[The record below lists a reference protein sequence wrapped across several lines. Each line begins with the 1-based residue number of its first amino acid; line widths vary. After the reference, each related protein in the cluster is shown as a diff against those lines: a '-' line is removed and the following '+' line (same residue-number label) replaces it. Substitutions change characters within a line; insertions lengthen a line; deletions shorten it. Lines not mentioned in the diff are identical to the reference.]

1 MTLNW
6 MPFGDE
12 VRRLGFLAIH
22 RQSDAMEIA
31 RLDGE
36 TDGGAVLAV
45 DDDVGERRDA
55 GDFDADRRQETAGDG
70 DRLDRLVDRAGADL
84 VVLGANGYVNFNILK
99 IKIRDNVLLS
109 LFLFQSLK
117 YSFFSLF
124 KLSFVS
130 LYICFIKRDNAAN
143 KAIFN
148 NIIMF

>member
-45 DDDVGERRDA
+45 DDDVGE
-55 GDFDADRRQETAGDG
+55 
-70 DRLDRLVDRAGADL
+70 
-84 VVLGANGYVNFNILK
+84 
-99 IKIRDNVLLS
+99 
-109 LFLFQSLK
+109 
-117 YSFFSLF
+117 
-124 KLSFVS
+124 
-130 LYICFIKRDNAAN
+130 
-143 KAIFN
+143 
-148 NIIMF
+148 